1 MAYTAGRKIVK
12 APGESLD
19 KFEDSVNQVR
29 MRVWGDGAFGEG
41 EGWGDSGVRVCVVQ
55 ALLELE
61 ANPDIKSTLREVYFS
76 SAKAS

>member
-29 MRVWGDGAFGEG
+29 MCVSVVVLAGRGKVEMTAMYSF
-41 EGWGDSGVRVCVVQ
+41 VRSRRCWNWRQ
-55 ALLELE
+55 IQTSNQL
-61 ANPDIKSTLREVYFS
+61 
-76 SAKAS
+76 